1 MTDPAV
7 AGFSGNVSQY
17 QVRTITHLPHLST
30 LTTPSVFLF
39 QKNLVPKK
47 EFIPKNNVL
56 VLQKKDLIWLLLI
69 AKKFGVPDNSLVFSY
84 TGNVH
89 AANTYEVRSLY
100 LAVAILNREGQP
112 AVLIRTGR
120 DFCNFLG
127 DDGSD

>member
-56 VLQKKDLIWLLLI
+56 VLQKKDLIWLLKNRTI
-69 AKKFGVPDNSLVFSY
+69 CFQKKTRFP
-84 TGNVH
+84 
-89 AANTYEVRSLY
+89 
-100 LAVAILNREGQP
+100 
-112 AVLIRTGR
+112 RTIS
-120 DFCNFLG
+120 FP
-127 DDGSD
+127 S